1 MTTVYRFH
9 YRSDKCSVV
18 GIGRQLPLLNV
29 YYGYFLNIPGS
40 FFLFIAQFF
49 LLTNTRLP

>member
-1 MTTVYRFH
+1 MTTVYLFH

-29 YYGYFLNIPGS
+29 YYGYF
-40 FFLFIAQFF
+40 FEYTWFLFSFHCAIFSAD
-49 LLTNTRLP
+49 